1 MKKILL
7 IIALFIPSI
16 LLSDDSSHLI
26 NKAIVCEE
34 GSNNFKSMYGFKF
47 IDGNDAVE
55 HIKNKKNLYH
65 YGYQTHYNAKGYT
78 LTAEHLSDILNLNNN

>member
-7 IIALFIPSI
+7 VIALFIPSI

-47 IDGNDAVE
+47 IDDDSAIEMKPVWEYLKSICVLFNMKKVIR
-55 HIKNKKNLYH
+55 IKRHRLLRLDNY
-65 YGYQTHYNAKGYT
+65 
-78 LTAEHLSDILNLNNN
+78 